1 MEVATKIILSAG
13 PKDAEGNAYNPLDAK
28 LASLE
33 LESISVVDK
42 QSSEFQI
49 VSKYAQDTNAGIGG
63 WHTHKM
69 TVSQVF
75 RIERYEG
82 STLTRRLVAH
92 LIHRRGEM
100 ARWEAGGWS
109 DVGQDQ
115 KLVRAVA
122 LLQCLLLNLN

>member
-13 PKDAEGNAYNPLDAK
+13 PKDAQGNAYNPLDAK

-75 RIERYEG
+75 RIERYER
-82 STLTRRLVAH
+82 SAHRLVAH

-100 ARWEAGGWS
+100 DRWEAGGWS
-109 DVGQDQ
+109 NVGQDQ